1 MAQRWKQAGSL
12 ASGGLSLN
20 MFTQDEMD
28 SIHRATLEI
37 LETTGVLIGS
47 PEARELLVK
56 AGASVYDEDLVRI
69 PQWLVAEAVASA
81 PEVLTLPGRTPDRD
95 VMLDGR
101 RVVFTNFGEAV
112 YIVDP
117 NTGDLRNSTKK
128 DVEDLTRLVD
138 ALDVIPVCERMAG
151 AQDYPEAVAEL
162 HNYEALL
169 MNTTKHVFTGGG
181 NGKLTQYMIDMAK
194 AAVGE
199 EDFAERCPV
208 TFNTCPISP
217 LKLTADVCEVIMVA
231 ARNGAIVNV
240 LSMGMAGGSTP
251 VNLAGALGGAQLRG
265 AGRARAVAGHAQG
278 SQIHLR
284 QLLHGY
290 GSALRRGR
298 GGARRNLPCST
309 PVSPAWPAT
318 TSCPPGQRVARG
330 TASAVMPRAAMK
342 RR

>member
-20 MFTQDEMD
+20 MFTQGEMD

-169 MNTTKHVFTGGG
+169 MNSTKHVFTGGG

-251 VNLAGALGGAQLRG
+251 VNLAGALVVHNCEALAGLVLSQVTRKGAKF
-265 AGRARAVAGHAQG
+265 
-278 SQIHLR
+278 I
-284 QLLHGY
+284 Y
-290 GSALRRGR
+290 GSSSTAMDLRYGAAVVGTPELAMLNAGVACMARYYKLPSWAA
-298 GGARRNLPCST
+298 GG
-309 PVSPAWPAT
+309 
-318 TSCPPGQRVARG
+318 
-330 TASAVMPRAAMK
+330 
-342 RR
+342 